1 LRRRQQEATRFAD
14 AEASAQDLVRRVQDL
29 RHKVEMRVST
39 SGARVKSAPFE
50 GAATLQS
57 LKPSTDVVVLIIS
70 LIGSELKLRMAT
82 MGGSARKSWSLCRE
96 LANRKICILRV
107 VVLVAAAFPVT
118 NLQAQSE
125 PVERAFTEPRADVE
139 KAVTDVKA
147 HSSGKLPALEGFVG
161 QTQQPVER
169 YERAYYQCLFQ

>member
-1 LRRRQQEATRFAD
+1 MLWCLSSR
-14 AEASAQDLVRRVQDL
+14 
-29 RHKVEMRVST
+29 
-39 SGARVKSAPFE
+39 
-50 GAATLQS
+50 
-57 LKPSTDVVVLIIS
+57 

-82 MGGSARKSWSLCRE
+82 VGGSARKSWSLCRE
-96 LANRKICILRV
+96 LANRKICILRGCRARRCGV
-107 VVLVAAAFPVT
+107 PGYKPAG
-118 NLQAQSE
+118 QSE

-169 YERAYYQCLFQ
+169 YERAY